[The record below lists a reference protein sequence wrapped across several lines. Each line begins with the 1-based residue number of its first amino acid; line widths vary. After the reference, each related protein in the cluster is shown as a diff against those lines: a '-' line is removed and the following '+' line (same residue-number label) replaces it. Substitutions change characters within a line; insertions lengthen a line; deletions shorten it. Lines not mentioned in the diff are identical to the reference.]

1 MKKTIKQTPRFLAL
15 DLLLRIRKHSTYSN
29 IALNDVIRQSQLSRA
44 DANLLTT
51 LVYGCLQHWLT
62 LEYWLEPFIKNKKK
76 VDPWVWELLLLAIYQ
91 MQYLDKVPD
100 HAIFNETIE
109 IAKVRGHAGTRKFVT
124 GVLHAIKRK
133 GLRNFDDL
141 IAAQR
146 LSVEESVPQWIID
159 QLISKVGL
167 EKTTQIARAV
177 NQTPHDSLRVNT
189 GKVKISE
196 LQVQLEEE
204 GIATSLSKIASEG
217 LVADKGFLAGTIE
230 FKQGDFIIQD
240 ESAMLAVESMDVQPG
255 QKILDACAAPGGK
268 TTQIATA
275 LANQGEVVAL
285 DIHQHKLKLIK
296 RNAERLGVANV
307 VHPQLLDARKAGKL
321 GNTRFDQILVDA
333 PCSGIGLM
341 RRKPE
346 VRYEKTLQDSQQ
358 LAQIQL
364 QILDAVA
371 PTLKPGGK
379 LTYSTCTILPSE
391 NQTVVDQFL
400 KNHSDFKQVKTQT
413 KKAVK
418 DQRTALGLT
427 IYPDDFGSDGFFIAT
442 LVKK

>member
-1 MKKTIKQTPRFLAL
+1 M
-15 DLLLRIRKHSTYSN
+15 
-29 IALNDVIRQSQLSRA
+29 
-44 DANLLTT
+44 
-51 LVYGCLQHWLT
+51 YGCLQHRLT

-109 IAKVRGHAGTRKFVT
+109 IAKVKGHVGTRKFVT
-124 GVLHAIKRK
+124 GVLHAIKRN
-133 GLRNFDDL
+133 GLRNFDNL
-141 IAAQR
+141 TAAQR
-146 LSVEESVPQWIID
+146 LSIEESIPQWIIE

-167 EKTTQIARAV
+167 EKTVQIAQAV
-177 NQTPHDSLRVNT
+177 NQTPHDSLRVNI
-189 GKVKISE
+189 GKIKSSE
-196 LQVQLEEE
+196 LQVQLEKE
-204 GIATSLSKIASEG
+204 GITTSPSEIAADG
-217 LVADKGFLAGTIE
+217 LVAQRGFLAGTPE
-230 FKQGDFIIQD
+230 FKQGSFIIQD

-255 QKILDACAAPGGK
+255 QSILDACAAPGGK

-275 LANQGEVVAL
+275 LAGQGNVVAL

-307 VHPQLLDARKAGKL
+307 VHPQLLDARKTGEL

-346 VRYEKTLQDSQQ
+346 VRYEKTLKDSQQ

-371 PTLKPGGK
+371 PTLKSGGK

-400 KNHSDFKQVKTQT
+400 KKHSDFKQVKTQT

-442 LVKK
+442 LMKK

>member
-44 DANLLTT
+44 DANLLTM
-51 LVYGCLQHWLT
+51 LVYGCLQHRLT

-91 MQYLDKVPD
+91 MQYLDKVPN

-109 IAKVRGHAGTRKFVT
+109 IAKVKGHVGTRKFVT
-124 GVLHAIKRK
+124 GVLHAIKRN
-133 GLRNFDDL
+133 GLRNFDNL
-141 IAAQR
+141 TAAQR
-146 LSVEESVPQWIID
+146 LSIEESIPQWIIE

-167 EKTTQIARAV
+167 EKTVQIAQAV
-177 NQTPHDSLRVNT
+177 NQTPHDSLRVNI
-189 GKVKISE
+189 GKIKSYE
-196 LQVQLEEE
+196 LQVQLEKE
-204 GIATSLSKIASEG
+204 GITTFPSEIAADG
-217 LVADKGFLAGTIE
+217 LVAQRGFLAGTPE
-230 FKQGDFIIQD
+230 FKQGGFIIQD

-255 QKILDACAAPGGK
+255 QSILDACAAPGGK

-275 LANQGEVVAL
+275 LAGQGNVVAL

-307 VHPQLLDARKAGKL
+307 VHPQLLDARKTGEL

-346 VRYEKTLQDSQQ
+346 VRYEKTLKDSQQ

-371 PTLKPGGK
+371 PTLKSGGK

-400 KNHSDFKQVKTQT
+400 KKHSDFKQVKTQT

-442 LVKK
+442 LMKK

>member
-44 DANLLTT
+44 DANLLTM
-51 LVYGCLQHWLT
+51 LVYGCLQHRLT

-91 MQYLDKVPD
+91 MQYLDKVPN

-109 IAKVRGHAGTRKFVT
+109 IAKVKGHVGTRKFVT
-124 GVLHAIKRK
+124 GVLHAIKRN
-133 GLRNFDDL
+133 GLRNFDNL
-141 IAAQR
+141 TAAQR
-146 LSVEESVPQWIID
+146 LSIKESIPQWIIE

-167 EKTTQIARAV
+167 EKTVQIAQAV
-177 NQTPHDSLRVNT
+177 NQTPHDSLRVNI
-189 GKVKISE
+189 GKIKSSE
-196 LQVQLEEE
+196 LQVQLEKE
-204 GIATSLSKIASEG
+204 GITTFPSEIAADG
-217 LVADKGFLAGTIE
+217 LVAQRGFLAGTPE
-230 FKQGDFIIQD
+230 FKQGSFIIQD

-255 QKILDACAAPGGK
+255 QSILDACAAPGGK

-275 LANQGEVVAL
+275 LAGQGNVVAL

-307 VHPQLLDARKAGKL
+307 VHPQLLDARKTGEL

-346 VRYEKTLQDSQQ
+346 VRYEKTLKDSQQ

-371 PTLKPGGK
+371 PTLKSGGK

-400 KNHSDFKQVKTQT
+400 KKHSDFKQVKTQT

-442 LVKK
+442 LMKK

>member
-1 MKKTIKQTPRFLAL
+1 M
-15 DLLLRIRKHSTYSN
+15 
-29 IALNDVIRQSQLSRA
+29 
-44 DANLLTT
+44 
-51 LVYGCLQHWLT
+51 
-62 LEYWLEPFIKNKKK
+62 
-76 VDPWVWELLLLAIYQ
+76 LAIYQ

-141 IAAQR
+141 TAAQR
-146 LSVEESVPQWIID
+146 LSVEESIPQWIID

-177 NQTPHDSLRVNT
+177 NQAPHDSLRVNT

-196 LQVQLEEE
+196 LQAQLKEEE
-204 GIATSLSKIASEG
+204 IATSLSKIASEG
-217 LVADKGFLAGTIE
+217 LVADKGFLAGTTE

-275 LANQGEVVAL
+275 LASQGEVVAL

-307 VHPQLLDARKAGKL
+307 IHPQLLDARKAGKL
-321 GNTRFDQILVDA
+321 GNARFDQILVDA

>member
-44 DANLLTT
+44 DANLLTM
-51 LVYGCLQHWLT
+51 LVYGCLQHRLT

-109 IAKVRGHAGTRKFVT
+109 IAKVKGHVGTRKFVT
-124 GVLHAIKRK
+124 GVLHAIKRN
-133 GLRNFDDL
+133 GLRNFDNL
-141 IAAQR
+141 TAAQR
-146 LSVEESVPQWIID
+146 LSIEESIPQWIIE
-159 QLISKVGL
+159 QLISKVGI
-167 EKTTQIARAV
+167 EKTVQIAQAV
-177 NQTPHDSLRVNT
+177 NQTPHDSLRVNI
-189 GKVKISE
+189 GKIKSSE
-196 LQVQLEEE
+196 LQVQLEKE
-204 GIATSLSKIASEG
+204 GITTFPSEIAADG
-217 LVADKGFLAGTIE
+217 LVAQKGFLAGTPG
-230 FKQGDFIIQD
+230 FKQGSFIIQD

-255 QKILDACAAPGGK
+255 QSILDACAAPGGK

-275 LANQGEVVAL
+275 LAGQGNVVAL

-307 VHPQLLDARKAGKL
+307 VHPQLLDARKAGEL

-346 VRYEKTLQDSQQ
+346 VRYEKTLKDSQQ

-371 PTLKPGGK
+371 PTLKSGGK

-400 KNHSDFKQVKTQT
+400 KKHSDFKQVKTQT

-442 LVKK
+442 LMKK

>member
-44 DANLLTT
+44 DTNLLTT
-51 LVYGCLQHWLT
+51 LVYGCLQHRLT

-91 MQYLDKVPD
+91 LQYLDKVPD

-109 IAKVRGHAGTRKFVT
+109 IAKVKGHAGTRKFVT
-124 GVLHAIKRK
+124 GVLHAIKRN

-141 IAAQR
+141 TAAQR
-146 LSVEESVPQWIID
+146 LSIEESVPQWIIE

-167 EKTTQIARAV
+167 EKTAQIARAV
-177 NQTPHDSLRVNT
+177 NQTPHDSLRVNI
-189 GKVKISE
+189 GKVKIST
-196 LQVQLEEE
+196 LQVQLKEK
-204 GIATSLSKIASEG
+204 GIATSPSAIASEG
-217 LVADKGFLAGTIE
+217 LVADKGFLAGTAE

-240 ESAMLAVESMDVQPG
+240 ESAMLAVESMDVHPG
-255 QKILDACAAPGGK
+255 QRVLDACAAPGGK

-275 LANQGEVVAL
+275 FAGQGSVVAL
-285 DIHQHKLKLIK
+285 DIHQHKLKLIQ
-296 RNAERLGVANV
+296 RNAKRLGVANV
-307 VHPQLLDARKAGKL
+307 VHSQLLDARNAGEL
-321 GNTRFDQILVDA
+321 GNAQFDQILVDA

-346 VRYEKTLQDSQQ
+346 VRYEKTLKDSQQ
-358 LAQIQL
+358 LAKIQL

-371 PTLKPGGK
+371 PTLKSGGK

-400 KNHSDFKQVKTQT
+400 KKHSDFKQVKTQT

-418 DQRTALGLT
+418 EQRTALGLT

>member
-1 MKKTIKQTPRFLAL
+1 MKKTIKQTPRYLAL

-29 IALNDVIRQSQLSRA
+29 IALNDVIRQNQLSRA

-51 LVYGCLQHWLT
+51 LVYGCLQHRLT
-62 LEYWLEPFIKNKKK
+62 LEYLLEPFIKNKKK
-76 VDPWVWELLLLAIYQ
+76 VDSWVWELLLLAIYQ
-91 MQYLDKVPD
+91 MKYLNKIPD

-109 IAKVRGHAGTRKFVT
+109 IAKVKGHAGTRKFVT
-124 GVLHAIKRK
+124 GVLHAIKRN
-133 GLRNFDDL
+133 GWRSFDDL
-141 IAAQR
+141 TTIQR
-146 LSVEESVPQWIID
+146 LSIEESIPQWIID
-159 QLISKVGL
+159 QLVSKVGF
-167 EKTTQIARAV
+167 EKTAQIARAT

-189 GKVKISE
+189 SKITSSE
-196 LQVQLEEE
+196 LQGQLEKE
-204 GIATSLSKIASEG
+204 GITTYPSKIADDG
-217 LVADKGFLAGTIE
+217 LVAKKVFLAGTPE

-240 ESAMLAVESMDVQPG
+240 ESAMLAVESMDVQSG
-255 QKILDACAAPGGK
+255 QSVLDACAAPGGK

-275 LANQGEVVAL
+275 LMGHGEVVAL
-285 DIHQHKLKLIK
+285 DIHQHKLKLIQ
-296 RNAERLGVANV
+296 RNAKRLGIEKV
-307 VHPQLLDARKAGKL
+307 VDSRLLDARQADNL
-321 GNTRFDQILVDA
+321 GHARFDQILVDA

-346 VRYEKTLQDSQQ
+346 VRYEKTLQDSHQ

-371 PTLKPGGK
+371 PTLKSQGK
-379 LTYSTCTILPSE
+379 LTYSTCTVLPSE

-400 KNHSDFKQVKTQT
+400 KHHPDFEQVKTQT
-413 KKAVK
+413 KKDVK
-418 DQRTALGLT
+418 NQRTTLGLT

>member
-44 DANLLTT
+44 DANLLTM
-51 LVYGCLQHWLT
+51 LVYGCLQHRLT

-91 MQYLDKVPD
+91 MQYLDKVPN

-109 IAKVRGHAGTRKFVT
+109 IAKVKGHVGTRKFVT
-124 GVLHAIKRK
+124 GVLHAIKRN
-133 GLRNFDDL
+133 GLRNFDNL
-141 IAAQR
+141 TAAQR
-146 LSVEESVPQWIID
+146 LSIEESIPQWIIE

-167 EKTTQIARAV
+167 EKTVQIAQAV
-177 NQTPHDSLRVNT
+177 NQTPHDSLRVNI
-189 GKVKISE
+189 GKIKSSE
-196 LQVQLEEE
+196 LQVQLEKE
-204 GIATSLSKIASEG
+204 GITTFPSEIAADG
-217 LVADKGFLAGTIE
+217 LVAQRGFLAGTPE
-230 FKQGDFIIQD
+230 FKQGSFIIQD

-255 QKILDACAAPGGK
+255 QSILDACAAPGGK

-275 LANQGEVVAL
+275 LAGQGNVVAL

-307 VHPQLLDARKAGKL
+307 VHPQLLDARKTGEL

-346 VRYEKTLQDSQQ
+346 VRYEKTLKDSQQ

-371 PTLKPGGK
+371 PTLKSGGK

-400 KNHSDFKQVKTQT
+400 KKHSDFKQVKTQT

-442 LVKK
+442 LMKK

>member
-44 DANLLTT
+44 DANLLTM
-51 LVYGCLQHWLT
+51 LVYGCLQHRLT

-91 MQYLDKVPD
+91 MQYLDKVPN

-109 IAKVRGHAGTRKFVT
+109 IAKVKGHVGTRKFVT
-124 GVLHAIKRK
+124 GVLHAIKRN
-133 GLRNFDDL
+133 GLRNFDNL
-141 IAAQR
+141 TAAQR
-146 LSVEESVPQWIID
+146 LSIEESIPQWIIE

-167 EKTTQIARAV
+167 EKTVQIAQAV
-177 NQTPHDSLRVNT
+177 NQTPHDSLRVNI
-189 GKVKISE
+189 GKIKSSE
-196 LQVQLEEE
+196 LQVQLEKE
-204 GIATSLSKIASEG
+204 GITTFPSEIAADG
-217 LVADKGFLAGTIE
+217 LVAQRGFLAGTPE
-230 FKQGDFIIQD
+230 FKQGSFIIQD

-255 QKILDACAAPGGK
+255 QSILDACAAPGGK

-275 LANQGEVVAL
+275 LAGQGNVVAL

-307 VHPQLLDARKAGKL
+307 VHPQLLDARKTGEL

-346 VRYEKTLQDSQQ
+346 VRYEKKLKDSQQ

-371 PTLKPGGK
+371 PTLKSGGK

-400 KNHSDFKQVKTQT
+400 KKHSDFKQVKTQT

-442 LVKK
+442 LMKK